1 MLIEFCPECGTYK
14 EFEIVENDDG
24 ELFLVCPDC
33 FLTKKIPNDKGEKN
47 G

>member
-14 EFEIVENDDG
+14 EFEIIEDDG
-24 ELFLVCPDC
+24 EPFLMCPDC
-33 FLTKKIPNDKGEKN
+33 FSTKKILNGEGEKN